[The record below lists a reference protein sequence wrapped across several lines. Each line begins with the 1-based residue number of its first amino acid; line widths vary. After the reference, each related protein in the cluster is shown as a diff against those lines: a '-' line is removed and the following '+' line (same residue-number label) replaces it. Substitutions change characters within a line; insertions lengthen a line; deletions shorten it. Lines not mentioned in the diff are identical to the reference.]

1 MSRRTLRRRRSAR
14 AGAARLGAG
23 PLALVG
29 AMAVSGVIHLARPA
43 VFERAVPRAMPGSVR
58 GWVLVS
64 GVAELACAATTLW
77 PPTRAAGGLAS
88 AALMAGVFPANV
100 QMALDARRP
109 RTRAITLLRLPLQ
122 IPLVLWGLQAA
133 RSTPR

>member
-1 MSRRTLRRRRSAR
+1 
-14 AGAARLGAG
+14 
-23 PLALVG
+23 
-29 AMAVSGVIHLARPA
+29 MAVSGAIHLARPA
-43 VFERAVPRAMPGSVR
+43 VFERAVPRAMPGSAR
-58 GWVLVS
+58 TWVLVS
-64 GVAELACAATTLW
+64 GVAELACAAATLH
-77 PPTRAAGGLAS
+77 PRTRAAGGAAS

>member
-1 MSRRTLRRRRSAR
+1 MSRRIRRRS
-14 AGAARLGAG
+14 GIGLGAG

-29 AMAVSGVIHLARPA
+29 AMAVSGVIHLVRPA
-43 VFERAVPRAMPGSVR
+43 VFERAVPRAMPGSAR

-77 PPTRAAGGLAS
+77 PPTRAVGGLAS

-100 QMALDARRP
+100 QMTLDARRP

>member
-1 MSRRTLRRRRSAR
+1 MSRRSRRRSGIA
-14 AGAARLGAG
+14 LGAG

-43 VFERAVPRAMPGSVR
+43 VFERAVPRAMPGPVR

-64 GVAELACAATTLW
+64 GVAELACAAATLW
-77 PPTRAAGGLAS
+77 PPTRAAGGVAS

>member
-1 MSRRTLRRRRSAR
+1 MNRRRTAR
-14 AGAARLGAG
+14 TARTGPLGAG
-23 PLALVG
+23 PLVLVG
-29 AMAVSGVIHLARPA
+29 AMAVSGVIHLVRPA
-43 VFERAVPRAMPGSVR
+43 FFERAVPRAMPGSAR

-64 GVAELACAATTLW
+64 GVAELACAAATLL
-77 PPTRAAGGLAS
+77 PSTRRAGGLAS

-122 IPLVLWGLQAA
+122 IPLVLWGLRAA
-133 RSTPR
+133 R

>member
-1 MSRRTLRRRRSAR
+1 MSRRALRRRRSAR

-29 AMAVSGVIHLARPA
+29 AMAVSGAIHLARPA

>member
-1 MSRRTLRRRRSAR
+1 MSSRIRRRS
-14 AGAARLGAG
+14 GIGLGAG

-29 AMAVSGVIHLARPA
+29 AMAVTGAIHLARPA

-88 AALMAGVFPANV
+88 AALMAGVFSANV
-100 QMALDARRP
+100 QIALDARRP